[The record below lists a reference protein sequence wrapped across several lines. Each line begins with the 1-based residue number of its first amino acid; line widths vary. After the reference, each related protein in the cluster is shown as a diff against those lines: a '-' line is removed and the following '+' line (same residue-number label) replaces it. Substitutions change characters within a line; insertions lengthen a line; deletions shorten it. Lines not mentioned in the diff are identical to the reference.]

1 MFFSV
6 KSFNF
11 ALLFSF
17 MLFNALLCQS
27 VRTEQVIRLENPND
41 NSSYILLKAPDNL
54 VGQHTVDI
62 PSTGV
67 AATLPAGM
75 IVPYAGSTAPDGW
88 LLCDGSAVSTTTYSN
103 LYNVI
108 GITYGGSGSNFNL
121 PDLRGRVPIGVSPSH
136 TLASSGGAETHTLTV
151 EEIPEHNHLLGGRQT
166 GGYNANNINNAI
178 FAGGST
184 AQNIFRSDMEPNVYS
199 KNTAITNT
207 GGDQAHNNMQ
217 PYLTLN
223 YIIKY

>member
-27 VRTEQVIRLENPND
+27 VRTEQVIRLENPSD

-62 PSTGV
+62 PANGIAS
-67 AATLPAGM
+67 TLPAGM

-88 LLCDGSAVSTTTYSN
+88 LLCDGSAYDVTTYAN
-103 LYNVI
+103 LYSVI
-108 GITYGGSGSNFNL
+108 GTTYGGSGSNFNL
-121 PDLRGRVPIGVSPSH
+121 PDLRGRVPVGVSATH
-136 TLASSGGAETHTLTV
+136 TLASSGGAETHTLI
-151 EEIPEHNHLLGGRQT
+151 EGEMPEHNHLLRAHTSGSLSIVPT
-166 GGYNANNINNAI
+166 GKVLGQSNSYLNTDPTVNLRTNAI
-178 FAGGST
+178 S
-184 AQNIFRSDMEPNVYS
+184 S
-199 KNTAITNT
+199 T

>member
-88 LLCDGSAVSTTTYSN
+88 LLCDGSAVSRTTYST
-103 LYNVI
+103 LYSMI
-108 GITYGGSGSNFNL
+108 STTYGSGDGSSTFNL

-136 TLASSGGAETHTLTV
+136 LLASVGGAETHILA
-151 EEIPEHNHLLGGRQT
+151 EEEMPSHNHTLRARTTGQNNGNPTNRTLAQVNIYTDADANVDMRNTSITST
-166 GGYNANNINNAI
+166 GG
-178 FAGGST
+178 GT
-184 AQNIFRSDMEPNVYS
+184 
-199 KNTAITNT
+199 
-207 GGDQAHNNMQ
+207 AHNNMQ
-217 PYLTLN
+217 PYITLN

>member
-27 VRTEQVIRLENPND
+27 VRTEQVIRLENPSD
-41 NSSYILLKAPDNL
+41 NSSYILLKAPNNL

-67 AATLPAGM
+67 AATLPPGM

-88 LLCDGSAVSTTTYSN
+88 LLCDGSAYDITTYSN

-108 GITYGGSGSNFNL
+108 GTTYGGSGSNFNL
-121 PDLRGRVPIGVSPSH
+121 PDLCGKVPIGTSPSH
-136 TLASSGGAETHTLTV
+136 LLASSGGAETHTLT
-151 EEIPEHNHLLGGRQT
+151 EGEMPSHNHLLGARLNGVGSILSTNNTLYKINNMYTATDPDTFLRTSTISST
-166 GGYNANNINNAI
+166 GG
-178 FAGGST
+178 G
-184 AQNIFRSDMEPNVYS
+184 
-199 KNTAITNT
+199 
-207 GGDQAHNNMQ
+207 QAHNNMQ
-217 PYLTLN
+217 PYITLN